1 MTIQEPLT
9 LKLSEE
15 LKRRL
20 YSYNIRVM
28 YEEIR
33 VDDVIYIHDLDLN
46 LNDETSE
53 NSSLFSSENYKK
65 FFYKFLEIGNEF
77 GYTKIYVKI
86 INSVPIFLKNINL
99 KKVDDLNYENTYLID
114 ISI

>member
-1 MTIQEPLT
+1 MPMTSTEMIRLLLKNGFIQV
-9 LKLSEE
+9 KGGKGS
-15 LKRRL
+15 
-20 YSYNIRVM
+20 
-28 YEEIR
+28 
-33 VDDVIYIHDLDLN
+33 H
-46 LNDETSE
+46 
-53 NSSLFSSENYKK
+53 KK

-114 ISI
+114 I